1 MWVISGIDILSVSL
15 VLGRTC
21 CKSNKWCLPSL
32 HFLKIYIL
40 DAGVLCMCQFSAD
53 KQWYRAKI
61 IKELMSNQWRVKFI
75 DYGNT
80 EVSFVCLCDL
90 ICNIS
95 NSESF

>member
-1 MWVISGIDILSVSL
+1 
-15 VLGRTC
+15 
-21 CKSNKWCLPSL
+21 
-32 HFLKIYIL
+32 
-40 DAGVLCMCQFSAD
+40 MCQFSAD